1 MGMGLTIATKST
13 GAALV
18 LAGVLG
24 AGFCLGGGLF
34 TDTFMGEDV
43 HIYKFTKPPRFGESP

>member
-1 MGMGLTIATKST
+1 MGLTTAPKST
-13 GAALV
+13 GAAFL
-18 LAGVLG
+18 LAGALG

-34 TDTFMGEDV
+34 ADVFMGEDV